1 MTKDR
6 TIRSQLIKK
15 KRGWVILLLTLQPE
29 VISPLQLLMYSG
41 HEQKLQIKI
50 LLDVSIQGEYLM
62 LFFGPII
69 LLVES
74 NKIPLKRQ
82 LAD

>member
-1 MTKDR
+1 M
-6 TIRSQLIKK
+6 
-15 KRGWVILLLTLQPE
+15 ILLLTLQPE

-41 HEQKLQIKI
+41 HERKLQIKI
-50 LLDVSIQGEYLM
+50 LLDVSIQGEYVM

-69 LLVES
+69 VLVES

>member
-41 HEQKLQIKI
+41 HEQKLQIKV

-69 LLVES
+69 VLVES
-74 NKIPLKRQ
+74 NKIPLKRL

>member
-1 MTKDR
+1 MTKER

-15 KRGWVILLLTLQPE
+15 KRRWVILLLTLHLE
-29 VISPLQLLMYSG
+29 VVSPLQLLMYSG